1 MQVLVYA
8 CSHSCVC
15 IPRAKAMHGHPCSFV
30 GSNSSTEPPQEVFS
44 FDGCD
49 SSSDTFSKIMM
60 AYKSNQTS
68 LTAASEVEFRNNLA
82 ILDADIAKLQLQFQ
96 IAKSSTAK

>member
-1 MQVLVYA
+1 MKIITYIHRCFYV
-8 CSHSCVC
+8 S
-15 IPRAKAMHGHPCSFV
+15 RAKAIHGHPCSFV
-30 GSNSSTEPPQEVFS
+30 GSNSSSEPPQEAFS
-44 FDGCD
+44 LGGCD
-49 SSSDTFSKIMM
+49 SSCDTFSNIM
-60 AYKSNQTS
+60 ADKSNQTS